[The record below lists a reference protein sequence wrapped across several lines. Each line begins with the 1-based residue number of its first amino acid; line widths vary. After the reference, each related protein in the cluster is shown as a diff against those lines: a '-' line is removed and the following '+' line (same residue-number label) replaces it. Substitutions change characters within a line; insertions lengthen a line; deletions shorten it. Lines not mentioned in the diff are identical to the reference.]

1 MAKQRYYV
9 VWKGRERGIFPAWVE
24 AEKQVKGFVGAEY
37 KAFDSLVEAN
47 EALKAGYEQYKGKPS
62 NMGKWRTASE
72 PPILP
77 SICVD
82 AAASG
87 SPGPVEYRGVDLA
100 TGNEL
105 FCCGPYQNG
114 TNNIGEFL
122 AIVRALIW
130 LDKHEKQLPVYS
142 DSETA
147 IAWVNNGVAKT
158 KLEHDSSNAVLFAL
172 LHSAENWLA
181 ENVLREDAVLKWD
194 TELWGEN
201 PADFGRK

>member
-9 VWKGRERGIFPAWVE
+9 VWKGRKRGIFSAWDE
-24 AEKQVKGFVGAEY
+24 AEKQVKGYVGAQY
-37 KAFDSLVEAN
+37 KAFGSRKEA
-47 EALKAGYEQYKGKPS
+47 EVALAGDYEEY
-62 NMGKWRTASE
+62 MGRAASAGNWKTASVR
-72 PPILP
+72 PVLP
-77 SICVD
+77 SICAD
-82 AAASG
+82 AACSG
-87 SPGPVEYRGVDLA
+87 PPGPVEYRAVDLES
-100 TGNEL
+100 GREL
-105 FCCGPYQNG
+105 FRCGPYPNG

-122 AIVRALIW
+122 AIVRSLSW
-130 LDKHEKQLPVYS
+130 LDKHGLEMPVYS

-147 IAWVNNGVAKT
+147 IAWVNNGAART

-172 LHSAENWLA
+172 VHSAENWLA